1 MVGGERVKSSPFKSV
16 NGWIL
21 PLLFHGGVLGD
32 GVLGLTLGAHK
43 ADILAR
49 GHNLLNEALSQEQT
63 FQGLADIDDVNF
75 VALAKDEASHFRIP
89 VGAALAEVNS
99 GINEGLNSRHWHQA
113 FLVQRHRRGMVVNP
127 RWRHVRPRAL
137 QGCPE
142 GRFEMAP
149 PKVTTTDGEFEIVA
163 KSSVL

>member
-1 MVGGERVKSSPFKSV
+1 
-16 NGWIL
+16 
-21 PLLFHGGVLGD
+21 LLD
-32 GVLGLTLGAHK
+32 
-43 ADILAR
+43 
-49 GHNLLNEALSQEQT
+49 EALGQEQT

-99 GINEGLNSRHWHQA
+99 RINEGLNSRHWHQA

-137 QGCPE
+137 QGCPG
-142 GRFEMAP
+142 GRLEVAS
-149 PKVTTTDGEFEIVA
+149 PKVTTTVGESEMIA
-163 KSSVL
+163 KSGVQ